1 MTIKDIVE
9 IKNTEIP
16 KQKPIKERMDIYIP
30 NIPQGIPRRNDFI
43 SIYSG
48 SGGSGKSNLILN
60 LFKSRHL
67 YRNKFHHVYYICP
80 MSSFLSIEKHPFSDH
95 DKVYH
100 ELTVNLLEE
109 IYNELLT
116 IKEEEEE
123 PEYSCVIIDD
133 MASSLKENEI
143 QKQLNKM
150 LIKARHIQCSW
161 IFTLQ
166 SYYYFPLMLRKQIT
180 NCILFKSK
188 NKKEYECLMHEL
200 INLNKDDALK
210 LYNYVFNAP
219 YNHLDIDT
227 VENKLYKNFNELI
240 LEE

>member
-30 NIPQGIPRRNDFI
+30 NIPQGIPRRNGFI
-43 SIYSG
+43 SVYTG

-80 MSSFLSIEKHPFSDH
+80 MSSFLSIEKHPFSNH

-100 ELTVNLLEE
+100 DLTVDLLDE

-116 IKEEEEE
+116 IKQEEEE

-133 MASSLKENEI
+133 MASSLKNHDI
-143 QKQLNKM
+143 QLQLNKM

-180 NCILFKSK
+180 NLILFKSK
-188 NKKEYECLMHEL
+188 NKKEFESLSHEL

-210 LYNYVFNAP
+210 LYNYVFDAP
-219 YNHLDIDT
+219 YNHLDLDT